1 MADQSSLPNPDEDA
15 ADFVRKKSLKDGVFD
30 FLHQRIIAGKYV
42 PGAWLRQEDISTQ
55 LGVSQTP
62 VREALD
68 RLVSVGLAERVPYR
82 GVRVP
87 ELSAVE
93 IVDAYILRMV
103 LESSA
108 ARLAALNIAPE
119 QLRTLQDIVRQ
130 TRDLLSLDEMSHQRL
145 LNKRF
150 HLLVAEASGNQL
162 LSKFYEMVSNQF
174 PDWRLYEYMF
184 RHPELLVSSLQ
195 REYDEHQAIADALA
209 AHDEVRAAQQVA
221 VHIHNLAHEL
231 VDYLNIP
238 ADLMAEKEAQVAH
251 LLTQS
256 RSYLLPDPLKEKN
269 V

>member
-1 MADQSSLPNPDEDA
+1 MADMMTLPNQEGEL

-30 FLHQRIIAGKYV
+30 FLHQRIIAGKYP
-42 PGAWLRQEDISTQ
+42 PGAWLRQEDISSQ

-68 RLVSVGLAERVPYR
+68 LLVSVGLAERVPYR

-87 ELSAVE
+87 ELSAPE
-93 IVDAYILRMV
+93 IVDAYILRLV

-108 ARLAALNIAPE
+108 AHLSALNITPE
-119 QLRTLQDIVRQ
+119 QLQTLQEIVIQ
-130 TRDLLSLDEMSHQRL
+130 TRDMLTLDDMSHQRQ

-150 HLLVAEASGNQL
+150 HLLIAESSGNPM

-184 RHPELLVSSLQ
+184 RHPELLVSSLE
-195 REYDEHQAIADALA
+195 REYGEHQAIVDALGARDSARA
-209 AHDEVRAAQQVA
+209 AHQVA

-238 ADLMAEKEAQVAH
+238 AGLMAEKEAQVAH
-251 LLTQS
+251 LINPS
-256 RSYLLPDPLKEKN
+256 
-269 V
+269 